1 MTEIKVIELKEDIKN
16 FHKFTPDDLDSF
28 IDRLSL
34 INIDKYHLDNFK
46 FMIQSFIN
54 FKDLLNRPNIKELL
68 LRKII
73 LIGQTFF
80 RKKSSHLAD
89 SFVLIPIITNDKK
102 DLNSIRVHFDIPIF
116 CNVILKNVYFNF
128 VSAVGQ
134 EIMVVGLQIKP
145 FCPKD
150 SDYYLSD
157 EFNIGLFNHD
167 SLAKSCSFLPD
178 LPAPSNLSGK
188 SIFFFK
194 DDPNIIDNLFD
205 FFIKYIKYFYSSENQ
220 LKINSTLSLKS
231 QKLLVSI
238 GKKILPIYGLVP
250 SLIDPKLMRFIKLI
264 DDLLKININPK
275 ESYYKSNLLHTLHS
289 ANLFNI
295 YFIFLILGSDNEI
308 LNAIQNYRESLLRSD
323 AIKANL
329 RKKINALNLLI
340 SYKSIIEDKFGIQKL
355 KEIEKSITKVGLYK
369 TVLTSSS
376 LINALPDKEKQMVIN
391 IYEKKLKYIEE
402 IAKNNCPHVK
412 LYRKFRSAKFIGNI
426 SNIYSDLK
434 KFFKVNTIVKAGN
447 PHSDRRTLVTKAEGT
462 SAVTNSFIKC
472 NNCGFDLICPHFAD
486 YTELQLGSP
495 NLSFNDFKN
504 KLFMY
509 IDQIPYLG
517 NYYCFICGEVI
528 ANAEIFETDKVTID
542 EFSLRSSIDD
552 ELRKQMWGEMLGTIR
567 NFNFNPVVDSSKIH
581 NDMVNV
587 CYDYI
592 ADIEQQL
599 IKSKTNTSED
609 IHNKKKLF
617 ITIYAYAYMVNF
629 VINNKN
635 IDVSLKFSKKL
646 LDSSK
651 LIDLLKHILFAI
663 INTKN
668 ILINKISGITSEFIK
683 NKLIDAYKLVSG
695 KISIIPTHITTY
707 DSYNDILIDP
717 IYKYIFFITH
727 LGKAYKKS
735 DEVSQLEKI
744 LNINLKKD
752 LLSYNDIYDH
762 IVAPHLSSVV
772 AFDSIPNFEYGKSID
787 LDKII
792 KSYKAKSFHHFY
804 DKIKLS
810 LPFTFI
816 YDDSGNFSD
825 PFLKY
830 SKSSSDILFHE
841 SQLNLFLHTFQ
852 TFSSGLSYVDY
863 SFKYVP
869 ISLGLLFDENG
880 QKHLWNIFIFNSLEL
895 TKIDL
900 INQSNTT
907 DLKYPFD
914 DIRCSVCGI
923 LRSDSNKLSSD
934 KLIQSLKFR
943 EDIENFF
950 NFYENRCSEGGLHTF
965 VNDNPS
971 TNPST
976 ICSKCKFS
984 LKFLKN
990 IYSPDAKLFYDEYKE
1005 KYLIEKKEARE
1016 IEIKILKKEIKPSL
1030 KTHFSDQFNKWNFNY
1045 NSVLELSKLLKLNNY
1060 ALVNLASIEKIN
1072 YDDVLSGSYIPLEID
1087 NVNNPRIFKLDSYLQ
1102 KLIFE
1107 YNRLRTYGLMGKP
1120 PDYLTSIINE
1130 GEIRPHEYSSLNNW
1144 LPIIYDDITP
1154 KILWFKQN
1162 KKPKEVV
1169 EFIIQYIIDLCLE
1182 IYNAEQKETKKL
1194 RESFVRYII
1203 NHILQLDKNTTL
1215 HKQFNFN
1222 IFVKKGEQFK
1232 QFNVYDPNY
1241 DDESGIERSDDL
1253 KSDELGDTVKPFK
1266 NHFDIDIVDDKEFE
1280 ENELGDNDID
1290 AGDNYGLS

>member
-46 FMIQSFIN
+46 FMIQLFIN
-54 FKDLLNRPNIKELL
+54 FKDLLNHPNIKELL

-80 RKKSSHLAD
+80 RKKSSRDAG

-134 EIMVVGLQIKP
+134 EIMVVGLQMNP
-145 FCPKD
+145 FCSKD

-167 SLAKSCSFLPD
+167 YLAKSCSFLPD
-178 LPAPSNLSGK
+178 LPTPSNLSGK

-194 DDPNIIDNLFD
+194 DDPNIIDNIFD

-220 LKINSTLSLKS
+220 LKINSILSIKS
-231 QKLLVSI
+231 QKVLLQI
-238 GKKILPIYGLVP
+238 PIKHKYGELS

-264 DDLLKININPK
+264 DDLLKINSYVQT
-275 ESYYKSNLLHTLHS
+275 SYYKSNLLHTLHS

-434 KFFKVNTIVKAGN
+434 KFFKVNKIVNYYTDKRN
-447 PHSDRRTLVTKAEGT
+447 LKSLTDINNT
-462 SAVTNSFIKC
+462 FIKC

-852 TFSSGLSYVDY
+852 TFSSGQSYVDY
-863 SFKYVP
+863 SFKYIP
-869 ISLGLLFDENG
+869 TSLGLLFDENG

-895 TKIDL
+895 TKFDL
-900 INQSNTT
+900 INKT

-934 KLIQSLKFR
+934 KIIQSLKFR

-950 NFYENRCSEGGLHTF
+950 NFYENRCPEGGLHTF
-965 VNDNPS
+965 VND
-971 TNPST
+971 

-984 LKFLKN
+984 PKFLKN
-990 IYSPDAKLFYDEYKE
+990 IYSSDAKLFYDEYKE
-1005 KYLIEKKEARE
+1005 KYLIEKKEAH
-1016 IEIKILKKEIKPSL
+1016 IYEIKILKKEIKPSL
-1030 KTHFSDQFNKWNFNY
+1030 DFSDQFNKWNFNY
-1045 NSVLELSKLLKLNNY
+1045 NSVLEFSKLLKLNNY

-1232 QFNVYDPNY
+1232 EFNVYDPNY